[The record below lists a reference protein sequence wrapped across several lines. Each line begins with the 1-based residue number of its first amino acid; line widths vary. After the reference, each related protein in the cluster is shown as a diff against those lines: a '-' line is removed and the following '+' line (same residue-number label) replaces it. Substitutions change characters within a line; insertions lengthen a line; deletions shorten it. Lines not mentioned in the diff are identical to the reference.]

1 MNANYERGKCGRAA
15 FSGGKLL
22 FQCHIL
28 CILFWETF
36 GNKREAAATVLN
48 LFEKKKNVSK
58 SAEKNNKSQKTKN
71 IIYKWLFMLI
81 SWTQLLRGAPF
92 LLLIIYY
99 PARFVLWTLN
109 KNLLAG
115 RGDKIKA
122 NKLCGMWPSQDGL
135 HFWLISISLL
145 STMHQSKFSTF
156 CPWNESWL
164 LVRKFI
170 P

>member
-1 MNANYERGKCGRAA
+1 MWKGSIFRGKTP
-15 FSGGKLL
+15 LPVPHTL
-22 FQCHIL
+22 H
-28 CILFWETF
+28 TF
-36 GNKREAAATVLN
+36 LGNIRKQAWSRSNCVK
-48 LFEKKKNVSK
+48 FVWKKKNVSK

-164 LVRKFI
+164 LVREFI